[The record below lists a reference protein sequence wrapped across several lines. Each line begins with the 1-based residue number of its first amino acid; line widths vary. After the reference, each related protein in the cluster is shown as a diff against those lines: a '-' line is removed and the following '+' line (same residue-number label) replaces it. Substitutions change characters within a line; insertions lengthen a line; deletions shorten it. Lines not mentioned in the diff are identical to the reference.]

1 VPYQKK
7 LESIVRTLVQLKP
20 RNTLRIALLNQLAPS
35 SGKTKPSTRQGSP
48 HAYTHEHQH
57 GLANGHLKGQKNEK
71 STQHKRQREAFH

>member
-1 VPYQKK
+1 
-7 LESIVRTLVQLKP
+7 
-20 RNTLRIALLNQLAPS
+20 LLNQLAPS

-57 GLANGHLKGQKNEK
+57 GLANGHLKGQKNKK